1 MSTVIKAG
9 QVGPILRH
17 LSTVDLADHLAEAD
31 AAMDQAKRRVA
42 RTMVDAEQE
51 ARRLREEA
59 QRQGHDAGYE
69 QGHAEG
75 VQAGYQAAHDEAME
89 SFRQEHAQIVAAM
102 QEAVTSID
110 AVKEDLAIAAR
121 RDLLDLALLIAKK
134 LTFAIGD
141 TCRESASENLGRALR
156 LVGSQTD
163 LLIRVHPK
171 DLASMEKFAESALAH
186 IRAAHTVKI
195 VADESMAPGGCKVE
209 NERTSID
216 ASLETQVSEIVSL
229 LLGGRL
235 DNDHAVC

>member
-9 QVGPILRH
+9 QAGPILRH

-31 AAMDQAKRRVA
+31 AVMEQAKRRVA
-42 RTMVDAEQE
+42 RTIVDAEQE
-51 ARRLREEA
+51 ACRLREEA
-59 QRQGHDAGYE
+59 QKKGYDAGYE

-75 VQAGYQAAHDEAME
+75 VKAGFQAAHDEAME
-89 SFRQEHAQIVAAM
+89 SFRQEQGQIVAAM
-102 QEAVTSID
+102 REAVTSID

-121 RDLLDLALLIAKK
+121 RDLLDLALLIARK

-141 TCRESASENLGRALR
+141 SHRESACENLSRALR

-186 IRAAHTVKI
+186 LRAAHTVKI
-195 VADESMAPGGCKVE
+195 VADENMAPGGCKVE

-216 ASLETQVSEIVSL
+216 ASLETQVREIVSL

-235 DNDHAVC
+235 DDDHTVC